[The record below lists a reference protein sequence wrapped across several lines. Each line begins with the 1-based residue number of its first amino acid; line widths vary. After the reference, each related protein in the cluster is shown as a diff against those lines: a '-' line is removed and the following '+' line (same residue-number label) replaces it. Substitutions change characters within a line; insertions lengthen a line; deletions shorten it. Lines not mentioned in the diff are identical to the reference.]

1 MDVFKPL
8 LKTVWFFTEKADEK
22 RIASQTAPQGI
33 ICKENIAYIDDYNKY
48 HLLDFYYPEN
58 TSENLPLIIDIHGG
72 GWWYGTKE
80 INKYYCMELAKRGF
94 IVANINYR
102 LADRVDISG
111 QLSDI
116 FSCLNWID
124 KNSGKYYIDRNNV
137 FLTGDSAG
145 GQFCCLTAQI
155 NADEKLRKKLLLP
168 ANNLKFNAAAAT
180 SPVIDLVS
188 PNIMMNVNLNALLA
202 TSHHKSSPYYFLM
215 KFKNIASEKLPPF
228 FVVTSSG
235 DFVRKQG
242 RELHKILDELNV
254 ENEFYDYTEKY
265 DGRKLPHVFSV
276 TMPFCP
282 ASQKCIDDMTEFFK
296 RHINK

>member
-1 MDVFKPL
+1 MDIFKPI
-8 LKTVWFFTEKADEK
+8 LKTVWFFTEKADNK
-22 RIASQTAPQGI
+22 RIASQTAPDGI
-33 ICKENIAYIDDYNKY
+33 VCKENIAYIDDYNKY

-58 TSENLPLIIDIHGG
+58 TTENLPLIIDIHGG

-80 INKYYCMELAKRGF
+80 INKNYCMELAKRGF

-102 LADRVDISG
+102 LADRVNISG
-111 QLSDI
+111 QLGDI
-116 FSCLNWID
+116 FACLRWID
-124 KNSGKYYIDRNNV
+124 KNSDKYYIDRNNV

-155 NADEKLRKKLLLP
+155 NADNDLREKLHLPGNKLT
-168 ANNLKFNAAAAT
+168 FNAAAAT

-188 PNIMMNVNLNALLA
+188 PNIMMNANLNALLS
-202 TSHHKSSPYYFLM
+202 TTHHKSSPYYFLM
-215 KFKNIASEKLPPF
+215 QFKNIATNSLPPF

-242 RELHKILDELNV
+242 RELHKILDSLHI
-254 ENEFYDYTEKY
+254 ENEFYDYTEKL

-276 TMPFCP
+276 TKPFSAP
-282 ASQKCIDDMTEFFK
+282 SQKCIDDLTKFFK
-296 RHINK
+296 RHIRN

>member
-1 MDVFKPL
+1 MDIFKPI
-8 LKTVWFFTEKADEK
+8 LKTIWFFTEKADNK
-22 RIASQTAPQGI
+22 RIASQTAPGGI
-33 ICKENIAYIDDYNKY
+33 VCKENIAYIDDYNKY

-58 TSENLPLIIDIHGG
+58 TTENLPLIIDIHGG

-102 LADRVDISG
+102 LADRVNIAG
-111 QLSDI
+111 QLGDI
-116 FSCLNWID
+116 FACLQWID
-124 KNSGKYYIDRNNV
+124 KNSDKYYIDRNNV

-155 NADEKLRKKLLLP
+155 NADSELQKKLHLP
-168 ANNLKFNAAAAT
+168 KNKLSFNAAAAT

-188 PNIMMNVNLNALLA
+188 PNIMMNVNLNALLS
-202 TSHHKSSPYYFLM
+202 TTHHKSSPYYFLM
-215 KFKNIASEKLPPF
+215 QFKNIASDSLPPF

-235 DFVRKQG
+235 DFVRAQG

-254 ENEFYDYTEKY
+254 ENEFYDYTEKL

-276 TMPFCP
+276 TMPFTAP
-282 ASQKCIDDMTEFFK
+282 SQKCIDDLAKFFK
-296 RHINK
+296 RHIHN